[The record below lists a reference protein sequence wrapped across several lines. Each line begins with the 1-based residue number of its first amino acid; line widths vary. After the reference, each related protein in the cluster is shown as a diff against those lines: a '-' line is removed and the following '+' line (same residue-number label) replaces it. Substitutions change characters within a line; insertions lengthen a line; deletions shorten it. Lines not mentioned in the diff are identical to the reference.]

1 MRSSSDVRTWLSS
14 NRSDVAVG
22 TGLLVVA
29 WWAAFWRID
38 VATVLVDEPVYSRA
52 GEFWI
57 QGDFERNAEHPPLG
71 KFAFG
76 LAQQVFGN
84 GIDTSRLVSGF
95 AFVLTTVVVWR
106 LGIELFSRS
115 AGIVAAIAW
124 IALPKSVGSN
134 EVGTNGDRLERFA
147 MLEPLVTLWMAVAL
161 WFGWRLTRHDA
172 RTRDAVGLGVAV
184 GLAAATKLIGPVVA
198 VSIAGFLLL
207 TVGWHLLRP
216 LMIAGVT
223 SMVTFGITYLP
234 LGTDA
239 VQVLRDMV
247 SINRQHAE
255 AGHQVF
261 VNGETTRFPPW
272 YTELWYH
279 YDAEGLLATLA
290 LVAAFVVM
298 WRRPQYRHAA
308 LYVTAFV
315 AVVYLVLSVS
325 TVELRHYRYVAWPGF
340 ALVIGAAVST
350 IDRERV
356 RHTVG
361 VAVIAAVFAVIGV
374 SSMVDLARIEP
385 TDYAA
390 LERELTD
397 RGYDRGDEQLVGV
410 FGPMGT
416 VQQYLRGWQ
425 LRNGATPV
433 DASVHQIVLVDV
445 TYTVRFPDPE
455 ILEPI
460 EVVELG
466 RLDAYLLAPPG

>member
-1 MRSSSDVRTWLSS
+1 MRSSSDVRTWLTTH
-14 NRSDVAVG
+14 RADLGIGV
-22 TGLLVVA
+22 GLLVVA

-76 LAQQVFGN
+76 LAQELFGN
-84 GIDTSRLVSGF
+84 GINTSRLVSGL
-95 AFVLTTVVVWR
+95 AFVATTFVIWA
-106 LGIELFSRS
+106 LGTRLFSRS
-115 AGIVAAIAW
+115 AGVVAAVAW
-124 IALPKSVGSN
+124 IVLPKSVGSN
-134 EVGTNGDRLERFA
+134 EVGTDGDRLERFA
-147 MLEPLVTLWMAVAL
+147 MLEPLVTLWMAAAL
-161 WFGWRLTRHDA
+161 WFGWRLAQDDQ
-172 RTRDAVGLGVAV
+172 RTRDAVGLGVAI
-184 GLAAATKLIGPVVA
+184 GLAAATKLVGPVVA
-198 VSIAGFLLL
+198 VSIVGFLLL
-207 TVGWHLLRP
+207 AVGWHLLRP
-216 LMIAGVT
+216 LAIAGVA
-223 SMVTFGITYLP
+223 SAVTFAFTYLP
-234 LGTDA
+234 LGTGA
-239 VQVLRDMV
+239 VQVVRDMV
-247 SINRQHAE
+247 SINRQHAA

-261 VNGETTRFPPW
+261 VNGETTNFPPW

-279 YDAEGLLATLA
+279 YDAEGLLASLA
-290 LVAAFVVM
+290 LLAAFVVM
-298 WRRPQYRHAA
+298 WRRPQYRRAA

-315 AVVYLVLSVS
+315 VTVYAALSFS

-340 ALVIGAAVST
+340 ALVIGAAAST

-356 RHTVG
+356 RHSVG
-361 VAVIAAVFAVIGV
+361 VSVVTAVFAVIGLT
-374 SSMVDLARIEP
+374 SMVDLARLEP

-390 LERELTD
+390 LEDALVE
-397 RGYDRGDEQLVGV
+397 RGYDRDDDQLVGV

-460 EVVELG
+460 EIVDLG
-466 RLDAYLLAPPG
+466 RVDAYLLAPPG